1 MHRTLSSTSALAV
14 GAMADLAGQSRDG
27 PVALSVLCQRQRIS
41 KSYMDQLF
49 GKLRRGG
56 LVRATRGP
64 GGGYELGRDA
74 AQISMADIVLAV
86 DKPGGPS
93 PRGRKGPGR
102 REGGGQVLTQ
112 DLWNELN
119 ARLIEWLEVITLQAL
134 LDERLAHERLLA
146 EVASSPARAAPL
158 ELATPNSVFALGRM
172 RSPHGSWAR

>member
-14 GAMADLAGQSRDG
+14 GAMADLALQSRNG
-27 PVALSVLCQRQRIS
+27 PIALSVLCQHQRIS

-49 GKLRRGG
+49 GKLRRCR

-93 PRGRKGPGR
+93 PRGRKAPGR
-102 REGGGQVLTQ
+102 GEGGGLVLTH

-119 ARLIEWLEVITLQAL
+119 ARLLEWLEVITLQAL
-134 LDERLAHERLLA
+134 LDERLAHERLRA
-146 EVASSPARAAPL
+146 EVSPRARTAPP
-158 ELATPNSVFALGRM
+158 ELAAPNSVFAVGRI
-172 RSPHGSWAR
+172 RLVTARA